1 MIFMFSCDSLENQFG
16 VEEIEENFR
25 YYDFLAYGWSQIFE
39 NNSDLSFSYFDQ
51 AMASVDIDYYNN
63 AIVGMGWAKTYQA
76 NALLNS
82 DVCVDN
88 PEDCTDD
95 VDVARNDAICF
106 FYKSTLDEGL
116 NVMGLTSNQI
126 LEQCTDEIIENY
138 DALDIINFTLEEAE
152 DYYTQACSEN
162 ENGDIEF
169 DSCFEN
175 FILDLQVGCLYLEYL
190 SYIQSIIDDTIED
203 IPTLDIIQLFDGFL
217 QNNPDYDIM
226 DDKSNYDFEFTLNH
240 TNIRATIAQL
250 YLHTG
255 DYDNAC
261 IYLDHED
268 IECLGLD
275 CDSGDVL
282 HLIGCLETI
291 ID

>member
-1 MIFMFSCDSLENQFG
+1 MFSCDSLENQFG

-25 YYDFLAYGWSQIFE
+25 YYDFLAYGWSEIFE

-51 AMASVDIDYYNN
+51 AMVSVDTDYYNN

-82 DVCVDN
+82 NVCVDN

-95 VDVARNDAICF
+95 VDIARNDAKCY

-116 NVMGLTSNQI
+116 DVMGLTSSQI
-126 LEQCTDEIIENY
+126 LEQCTNETIGNY
-138 DALDIINFTLEEAE
+138 DALDFLNFTLEEAE

-175 FILDLQVGCLYLEYL
+175 FILDLQVGYIYLEYL
-190 SYIQSIIDDTIED
+190 AYMESIIDDTIGD
-203 IPTLDIIQLFDGFL
+203 IPTLDIIQLFELFL
-217 QNNPDYDIM
+217 QNNDDYDIM
-226 DDKSNYDFEFTLNH
+226 SDKSNYDFDYSFNH

-261 IYLDHED
+261 IYLDHEK
-268 IECLGLD
+268 IECPGLD
-275 CDSGDVL
+275 CNSGDVL
-282 HLIGCLETI
+282 HLISCLETI
-291 ID
+291 LD

>member
-1 MIFMFSCDSLENQFG
+1 MFSCDSLENQFG
-16 VEEIEENFR
+16 IEEIEENFR

-63 AIVGMGWAKTYQA
+63 ATVGMGWAKTYQA

-82 DVCVDN
+82 NACFDN
-88 PEDCTDD
+88 PVDCTDD
-95 VDVARNDAICF
+95 VDIARNDAKCY
-106 FYKSTLDEGL
+106 FYKSTLDEGP
-116 NVMGLTSNQI
+116 NVMGLTSSQI
-126 LEQCTDEIIENY
+126 LEQCTNETIENY
-138 DALDIINFTLEEAE
+138 DALDFLNFNLDEVTL
-152 DYYTQACSEN
+152 YYTQDCTEDDQ
-162 ENGDIEF
+162 GDVEF
-169 DSCFEN
+169 DSCFQN
-175 FILDLQVGCLYLEYL
+175 FILDLQVGHLYLKYL
-190 SYIQSIIDDTIED
+190 SYMQSIIDDTIED

-226 DDKSNYDFEFTLNH
+226 YDKSNYDFDYSFDH

-250 YLHTG
+250 YLHID

-275 CDSGDVL
+275 CGSGDVL